1 MHMRNFCYAALI
13 LLATALLTPA
23 TLAREDS
30 DKIPLNSIS
39 GYKFGK
45 KVKNAPNNKI
55 KFTLKQPFFD
65 FSRGIAHVNPK
76 TQRISAIELTA
87 SLPVIQSKYGHKDY
101 QSLGNVSATGAQERL
116 KADLE
121 RKIEQTRIIEKT
133 FSEALEAL
141 RERYHISL
149 HYHSKNSRLRNWKHL
164 RFYLSEGYYVVN
176 ITENGTTYERDP
188 HVFYGSYGPVF
199 SKFSKNYFGES
210 FIPIK
215 TPYGK
220 SCTDY
225 EIFAYDKNP
234 SESDARPIRKIY
246 FCIDN
251 QALKIVFENFKKAS
265 NFL

>member
-1 MHMRNFCYAALI
+1 MKNFCRSALIILTIAFLPPAALAI
-13 LLATALLTPA
+13 Q
-23 TLAREDS
+23 DS
-30 DKIPLNSIS
+30 GKIPLNSIS

-65 FSRGIAHVNPK
+65 FSRGIAHINPK
-76 TQRISAIELTA
+76 TRRISAIELTA
-87 SLPVIQSKYGHKDY
+87 SLPVIQSKYAYKTY
-101 QSLGNVSATGAQERL
+101 RALGNVSATGAPERQ
-116 KADLE
+116 KADFE
-121 RKIEQTRIIEKT
+121 RKIEQTRMIEKT

-141 RERYHISL
+141 QERYHISL
-149 HYHSKNSRLRNWKHL
+149 HYHSRNSRLRNWKHL
-164 RFYLSEGYYVVN
+164 HFYLYEGYYVVN
-176 ITENGTTYERDP
+176 ISGNNTFHEKKP
-188 HVFYGSYGPVF
+188 HVFYGNYGPVF
-199 SKFSKNYFGES
+199 SGFSGAHFNER

-251 QALKIVFENFKKAS
+251 QALKIVFENFKKATS
-265 NFL
+265 SL